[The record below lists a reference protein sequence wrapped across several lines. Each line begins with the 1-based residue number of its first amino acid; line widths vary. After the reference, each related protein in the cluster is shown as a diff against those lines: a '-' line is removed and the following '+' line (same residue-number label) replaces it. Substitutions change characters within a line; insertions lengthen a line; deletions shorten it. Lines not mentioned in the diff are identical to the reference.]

1 MRFSIRYIAGSR
13 DHQLQLDS
21 HHRIGSCKGCSSKS
35 IGSQFGMDI
44 QIFNPELQ
52 DFFDSR
58 ISDLARGNGCMGRAN
73 TCPPTGTL
81 KAVLSHVLIPAPIR
95 LWPHFFYRTSTS
107 SVHHSTTPHDT
118 NHRNLPRLSIN
129 LFQNGVRAIDPQPTL
144 AMARTVSFDPNG
156 HCRARTAPNITSYEN
171 PSLTFSQPHRR

>member
-13 DHQLQLDS
+13 VHQLQLDS
-21 HHRIGSCKGCSSKS
+21 HHRIGSCKGRSSKS
-35 IGSQFGMDI
+35 IEVRNVEEFGMDI
-44 QIFNPELQ
+44 HIYPELQ

-58 ISDLARGNGCMGRAN
+58 ISDLARGNGCMGRAS

-81 KAVLSHVLIPAPIR
+81 KAVLSHALLPAPIR

-129 LFQNGVRAIDPQPTL
+129 LFQNGVRAIDP
-144 AMARTVSFDPNG
+144 
-156 HCRARTAPNITSYEN
+156 
-171 PSLTFSQPHRR
+171 

>member
-13 DHQLQLDS
+13 VHQLQLDS
-21 HHRIGSCKGCSSKS
+21 HHRIGTCKGRSSKS
-35 IGSQFGMDI
+35 IEVNSAWI
-44 QIFNPELQ
+44 SKSSTRSSN
-52 DFFDSR
+52 FFDSR
-58 ISDLARGNGCMGRAN
+58 ISDLARGNGCMGRAS

-81 KAVLSHVLIPAPIR
+81 KAVLSHVLLPAPIR

-129 LFQNGVRAIDPQPTL
+129 LFQNGVRAIDPRPTL

-156 HCRARTAPNITSYEN
+156 HCRARTPPNITSYEN
-171 PSLTFSQPHRR
+171 PSLTFSQPRRR